1 MEVKFNKLDAVNGE
15 IVINLVKS
23 DYEADLQKALKDYA
37 RKAQMPGFRPG
48 KVPMPIIVKRVGSQ
62 LKAEA
67 VERKFSE
74 ELQRYITAEKLNM
87 LGQPL
92 QSERQQT
99 IDIESQDD
107 FEFIVDIALAPE
119 MKVSLTKRDK
129 VAYYDIVVDDEK
141 IDQQIEGMRRQAGH
155 AESVEEYA
163 LGDVMRGELVE
174 LENGEPKE
182 GGIVV
187 EKTSILPQYFND
199 DAQKTL
205 FDGAKKDSTVT
216 FNPSV
221 AYSGND
227 TEISS
232 LLRIKKEEV
241 GEHKGDFAFRIAEI
255 SRMVPAEVNQEFF
268 DRIYGEGN
276 IKSEEEL
283 RTRIKTEM
291 QDQFVA
297 DSDYKFLLDVRTHV
311 MGKLGKLEFPEKLLK
326 RLMQANN
333 PDKGPE
339 FVEENFEKSIE
350 ELQWHLAKEQL
361 LQQNEVKIEN
371 DELRQT
377 AIQAARFQFAQYG
390 MNNIPDDYLSQYAES
405 MLKDERQRGALV
417 ERAIDTKLATVLK
430 NVVTLQHKE
439 VSLEEF
445 NKLFETK

>member
-1 MEVKFNKLDAVNGE
+1 
-15 IVINLVKS
+15 
-23 DYEADLQKALKDYA
+23 
-37 RKAQMPGFRPG
+37 
-48 KVPMPIIVKRVGSQ
+48 
-62 LKAEA
+62 
-67 VERKFSE
+67 
-74 ELQRYITAEKLNM
+74 
-87 LGQPL
+87 
-92 QSERQQT
+92 
-99 IDIESQDD
+99 
-107 FEFIVDIALAPE
+107 
-119 MKVSLTKRDK
+119 
-129 VAYYDIVVDDEK
+129 
-141 IDQQIEGMRRQAGH
+141 
-155 AESVEEYA
+155 
-163 LGDVMRGELVE
+163 
-174 LENGEPKE
+174 
-182 GGIVV
+182 
-187 EKTSILPQYFND
+187 
-199 DAQKTL
+199 
-205 FDGAKKDSTVT
+205 
-216 FNPSV
+216 
-221 AYSGND
+221 
-227 TEISS
+227 
-232 LLRIKKEEV
+232 
-241 GEHKGDFAFRIAEI
+241 
-255 SRMVPAEVNQEFF
+255 
-268 DRIYGEGN
+268 
-276 IKSEEEL
+276 
-283 RTRIKTEM
+283 M